1 MISCHCS
8 FIHLFKKYFLSA
20 KCVGVEWYIE
30 GRREISTVPAF
41 IELRSSQSLDREE
54 KCEISK
60 GKDCVFL
67 ADCFPAIHPIHNPE
81 NGTQQV
87 IKMCLHMFSKPM
99 NELLKYCV

>member
-1 MISCHCS
+1 MIGCHCS

-20 KCVGVEWYIE
+20 KHMCTEWYTK

-54 KCEISK
+54 KYEIPK
-60 GKDCVFL
+60 GKDCVSL
-67 ADCFPAIHPIHNPE
+67 ADCFPAIHPIHNSE

-87 IKMCLHMFSKPM
+87 TKNVST
-99 NELLKYCV
+99 CVQ